1 MSPSNSK
8 MYQMIK
14 PGHLVII
21 HTINEEYDHLEIDV
35 YSTRGGMDPNDHHK
49 VPQGPL
55 IGKVPMLM

>member
-1 MSPSNSK
+1 
-8 MYQMIK
+8 MIK